1 MRTLGVEEELLLV
14 DEAGRPAAVAPEIL
28 EWQSGW
34 ERPVLEQELQQ
45 EMLEVV
51 TPPCETIDE
60 VADAISRGRIRADI
74 AARGAGARAVAF
86 ATSPVPVTPHV
97 SPAARVETI
106 VRQFG
111 RPVSE
116 ALVCGMHVHVAVDSP
131 EEGVAVLDRI
141 RVWLPALLALS
152 TNSPFWRGEDSGH
165 ASYRHRIWGF
175 WPSAG
180 PNPVFG
186 SLEAYRE
193 HEEQVLATG
202 ALLDPGMLYFD
213 ARLSRHAPT
222 VEVRVCDVC
231 LNEEDAVTIAALYRG
246 LVETAVA
253 EWREGRPPIECA
265 DRVLRLANG
274 RAALSGVRGELL
286 DPLAGM
292 TPKPARDALA
302 AMLEHAAPGLAVAGD
317 EERVRAGVET
327 ILTRGTGADQ
337 QHERYAESGR
347 LEDVVA
353 PEILDYAVEDAAP

>member
-14 DEAGRPAAVAPEIL
+14 DEEGRPAAVAPEIL

-51 TPPCETIDE
+51 TPPCETMDE
-60 VADAISRGRIRADI
+60 VADAIARGRIRADI
-74 AARGAGARAVAF
+74 AARSVGARAVAF

-97 SPAARVETI
+97 SPATRVETI
-106 VRQFG
+106 VREYG
-111 RPVSE
+111 RPVSR
-116 ALVCGMHVHVAVDSP
+116 ALVCGMHVHVAIDSP

-141 RVWLPALLALS
+141 RVWLPTLLAMS
-152 TNSPFWRGEDSGH
+152 TNSPFWGGDETGH

-175 WPSAG
+175 WPCAG

-186 SLEAYRE
+186 SLDRYRE
-193 HEEQVLATG
+193 HEEQILATG
-202 ALLDPGMLYFD
+202 AVLDAGMLYFD

-231 LNEEDAVTIAALYRG
+231 LREEDAVTIAALCRG

-253 EWREGRPPIECA
+253 DWRAGREPLDVA
-265 DRVLRLANG
+265 DRILRLANG
-274 RAALSGVRGELL
+274 RAALSGVSGELL

-292 TPKPARDALA
+292 TPRPAREVLAGLIDAVAPALA
-302 AMLEHAAPGLAVAGD
+302 ATGD
-317 EERVRAGVET
+317 EQRVRDGVDA
-327 ILTRGTGADQ
+327 IVRRGTGADQ
-337 QHERYAESGR
+337 QLARFTEGGR
-347 LEDVVA
+347 LEDVVL
-353 PEILDYAVEDAAP
+353 PELRDYAVEEPSA

>member
-14 DEAGRPAAVAPEIL
+14 DESGRPAAVAPEIL

-60 VADAISRGRIRADI
+60 IADAIARGRIRADI

-86 ATSPVPVTPHV
+86 ASSPVPVTPHV
-97 SPAARVETI
+97 SPATRIETI
-106 VRQFG
+106 VEEYG
-111 RPVSE
+111 RPVSQ
-116 ALVCGMHVHVAVDSP
+116 ALVCGMHVHVAIDSP

-141 RVWLPALLALS
+141 RAWLPTLLALS
-152 TNSPFWRGEDSGH
+152 SNSPFWRGADSGH

-175 WPSAG
+175 WPCAG
-180 PNPVFG
+180 PNPIFG
-186 SLEAYRE
+186 SLERYRE
-193 HEEQVLATG
+193 HEKQILATG

-231 LNEEDAVTIAALYRG
+231 LLEEDAVTIAGLCRG

-253 EWREGRPPIECA
+253 EWRAGLEPLAID
-265 DRVLRLANG
+265 DRILRLANG
-274 RAALSGVRGELL
+274 RAALSGVSGDLL
-286 DPLAGM
+286 DPLAEM
-292 TPKPARDALA
+292 TPRPAREALS
-302 AMLEHAAPGLAVAGD
+302 AMLDYAAPGLAVAGD
-317 EERVRAGVET
+317 EARVRAGIDE
-327 ILTRGTGADQ
+327 ILRRGTGADQ
-337 QHERYAESGR
+337 QRERFARNGR
-347 LEDVVA
+347 LEDVVT
-353 PEILDYAVEDAAP
+353 PEIRDYAVEDASS

>member
-14 DEAGRPAAVAPEIL
+14 DESGRPAAVAPEIL

-60 VADAISRGRIRADI
+60 IADAIARGRIRADI

-86 ATSPVPVTPHV
+86 ASSPVPVTPHV
-97 SPAARVETI
+97 SPATRIETI
-106 VRQFG
+106 VEEYG
-111 RPVSE
+111 RPVSQ
-116 ALVCGMHVHVAVDSP
+116 ALVCGMHVHVAIDSP

-141 RVWLPALLALS
+141 RAWLPTLLALS
-152 TNSPFWRGEDSGH
+152 SNSPFWRGTDSGH

-175 WPSAG
+175 WPCAG
-180 PNPVFG
+180 PNPIFG
-186 SLEAYRE
+186 SLERYRE
-193 HEEQVLATG
+193 HEKQILATG

-231 LNEEDAVTIAALYRG
+231 LLEEDAVTIAGLCRG

-253 EWREGRPPIECA
+253 EWCA
-265 DRVLRLANG
+265 GLEPLAIDDRILRLANG
-274 RAALSGVRGELL
+274 RAALSGVSGELL

-292 TPKPARDALA
+292 TPKPAREALA
-302 AMLEHAAPGLAVAGD
+302 SMLDYAAPGLAVAGD
-317 EERVRAGVET
+317 EARVRAGVDE
-327 ILTRGTGADQ
+327 ILRRGTGADQ
-337 QHERYAESGR
+337 QRERFARNGR
-347 LEDVVA
+347 LEDVVT
-353 PEILDYAVEDAAP
+353 PEIRDYAVEDASS